1 MSDDIATTKA
11 ELEDVLE
18 LLKDSPDDEELLQ
31 LKSDLMELIE
41 LAEGE
46 NDDEDGDTDDNI
58 ESDPPAETVSISISS
73 VLPSID
79 PPLNIPTYEAAAEA
93 FSVSPA
99 TLNGA
104 PAPAPEKKKKPT
116 ITSSTEFKIP
126 EVRLVL

>member
-46 NDDEDGDTDDNI
+46 NDDEDGDTDDN
-58 ESDPPAETVSISISS
+58 V
-73 VLPSID
+73 
-79 PPLNIPTYEAAAEA
+79 
-93 FSVSPA
+93 
-99 TLNGA
+99 
-104 PAPAPEKKKKPT
+104 
-116 ITSSTEFKIP
+116 
-126 EVRLVL
+126 